1 MISVIGGSEEMT
13 EYEIDGYS
21 IIKKI
26 FQDYGSEDISL
37 SFNGGKDCTVI
48 AYMIKKVKEE
58 LGIRTPTKS
67 LYIKCRSPF
76 KEVDDFVDSS
86 AKYFNL
92 DIETKELSM
101 KQALEEFINQNKK
114 IKVIIIGTRESDPN
128 GTNLGIYSPTDKDW
142 PCILRVH
149 PILHWN
155 YHQIWEFIL
164 KENIPYCNLY
174 DIGYTSLGSTFNT
187 HQNPKLYDEER
198 KEYRRAHE
206 LREAKDERSGRYS

>member
-13 EYEIDGYS
+13 EYEKNGYS

-26 FQDYGSEDISL
+26 FQDYASEEISL

-58 LGIRTPTKS
+58 LGIRTATKN
-67 LYIKCRSPF
+67 
-76 KEVDDFVDSS
+76 SS

-101 KQALEEFINQNKK
+101 KQSLEEFITQNKK

-128 GTNLGIYSPTDKDW
+128 GTNLEIYSPTDKDW

-187 HQNPKLYDEER
+187 HQNPQLYDEER

-206 LREAKDERSGRYS
+206 LIEAKDERSGRYS

>member
-13 EYEIDGYS
+13 EYEKNGYS

-26 FQDYGSEDISL
+26 FQDYASEEISL

-58 LGIRTPTKS
+58 LGIRTATKS

-76 KEVDDFVDSS
+76 KEVDNFVDSS

-101 KQALEEFINQNKK
+101 KQSLEEFINQNKK
-114 IKVIIIGTRESDPN
+114 IKVIIIGTH
-128 GTNLGIYSPTDKDW
+128 KDW

-187 HQNPKLYDEER
+187 HQNPQLYDEER

-206 LREAKDERSGRYS
+206 LIEAKDERSGRYS